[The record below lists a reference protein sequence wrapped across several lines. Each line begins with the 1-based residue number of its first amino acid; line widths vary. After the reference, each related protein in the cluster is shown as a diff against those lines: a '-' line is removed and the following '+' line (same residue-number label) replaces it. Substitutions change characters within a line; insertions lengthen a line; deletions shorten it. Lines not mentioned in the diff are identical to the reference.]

1 MTITNTTSAMRQST
15 SIVSREG
22 DSLHGP
28 RLVTDE
34 ASPLCVRAFA
44 FAEITNAIAAGGLN
58 TPGAYLLLGKE
69 SLEDLTRVGESGNV
83 ARRLQEHAG
92 DPGMAFAREVFVLTG
107 LDRKLDKQAVVHFQK
122 RLSEQVLSAGAA
134 RLIQGV
140 APYSADLP
148 PSRIASLD
156 RMFADALPLF
166 YDAGCRCLTPPL
178 PVPAAALAKL
188 AEVTAAPTLA
198 PGAEIAPEADE
209 ADEGPMEVGVTTVP
223 VGVEELALSFC
234 DLWARGY
241 EHQDRFVVA
250 AGSEMRMVANPS
262 ANEHTVTRRN
272 RLIETGTAK
281 GVDGVDD
288 RYRLQVAVAFPSRA
302 IAAKV
307 LCGAHV
313 GSEKWRP
320 LCTPRPYVIA
330 S

>member
-1 MTITNTTSAMRQST
+1 MTITNTTAAVRQST

-44 FAEITNAIAAGGLN
+44 FTEIPTAIAAGGLN
-58 TPGAYLLLGKE
+58 TPGAYLLFGKE
-69 SLEDLTRVGESGNV
+69 SLEDLARVGESGNV
-83 ARRLQEHAG
+83 ARRLQEHTG
-92 DPGMAFAREVFVLTG
+92 DPTMTFAREVFVVTG
-107 LDRKLDKQAVVHFQK
+107 FDRKLDKQAAVHFQK
-122 RLSEQVLSAGAA
+122 RLSEQVLGAGVA
-134 RLIQGV
+134 RLIQGI
-140 APYSADLP
+140 APCSADLP
-148 PSRIASLD
+148 ASRIASLD
-156 RMFADALPLF
+156 RMFMDALPLF

-178 PVPAAALAKL
+178 PLPAAALSKL
-188 AEVTAAPTLA
+188 AEVAAAPTLV
-198 PGAEIAPEADE
+198 PEAETATEGDE
-209 ADEGPMEVGVTTVP
+209 ADEGPMLIGVTTVP
-223 VGVEELALSFC
+223 VGVEEFALSFG

-250 AGSEMRMVANPS
+250 AGSEMRKVANPS
-262 ANEHTVTRRN
+262 ANGHTVARRD

-281 GVDGVDD
+281 EIDGVDD

-313 GSEKWRP
+313 GSEKWP
-320 LCTPRPYVIA
+320 LLRAPRPDVIA

>member
-1 MTITNTTSAMRQST
+1 MTITNMPAALRQGT
-15 SIVSREG
+15 SIVTRES
-22 DSLHGP
+22 DNLHGP

-34 ASPLCVRAFA
+34 ATPICVRAFA
-44 FAEITNAIAAGGLN
+44 FGEIATAVATGGLN
-58 TPGAYLLLGKE
+58 TPGAYLIVGKE
-69 SLEDLTRVGESGNV
+69 GAEDVARPGESGNLG
-83 ARRLQEHAG
+83 RRLQEHAG
-92 DPGMAFAREVFVLTG
+92 DSNIASFAREVFVLCG
-107 LDRKLDKQAVVHFQK
+107 LDRRLEKQVAVHFQK
-122 RLSEQVLSAGAA
+122 LINEQVERTGVA

-140 APYSADLP
+140 SPCSADLP
-148 PSRIASLD
+148 PTRIVSLD

-178 PVPAAALAKL
+178 PIPAAALLKL
-188 AEVTAAPTLA
+188 AEATAAPALV
-198 PGAEIAPEADE
+198 PEADIPTE
-209 ADEGPMEVGVTTVP
+209 ADDDGPMEIGVTTVP

-241 EHQDRFVVA
+241 EHQGRFVVA
-250 AGSEMRMVANPS
+250 AGSEMRKVANPS
-262 ANEHTVTRRN
+262 ANEHTVTRRK

-281 GVDGVDD
+281 EIDGVDD

-320 LCTPRPYVIA
+320 LCARPYVIA